1 MEPTILIGDR
11 VLVNQLAYSHRSV
24 HRGDIVVFRRPA
36 DENCGGAPVTDLIKR
51 VIGLPGE
58 TISLSSSS
66 YVVIDGK
73 LLNETWLPDSA
84 QGITFPGPAGPAYSL
99 DKPYVIPRGD
109 YFVMGDNRTDS
120 CDSRYWG
127 PIPKSLIV
135 GKVEWLLRRPGLP
148 NPHGSFTLS
157 TVYGGVDHLGIVA
170 TGIPDRRSPV
180 CPANGGLGGQMP
192 TQSRA
197 LRPSPR
203 ARPKATVDL
212 TRTRSSGPAGG

>member
-1 MEPTILIGDR
+1 MANTRSRLKFVQALIMATVGVVAIGIGTTAGPFRQASAAGSKTAVVFEIPSGAMEPTILIGDR
-11 VLVNQLAYSHRSV
+11 VLVNELAYSHRSV

-135 GKVEWLLRRPGLP
+135 GKVEWLLRRP
-148 NPHGSFTLS
+148 
-157 TVYGGVDHLGIVA
+157 A
-170 TGIPDRRSPV
+170 T
-180 CPANGGLGGQMP
+180 
-192 TQSRA
+192 
-197 LRPSPR
+197 
-203 ARPKATVDL
+203 
-212 TRTRSSGPAGG
+212 